1 MCRDASLVYRDASL
15 VVKEKMNTSPTG
27 AYARPVYCIHVGMQ
41 VLCSG
46 LLLLCSGL
54 LLLCSGLLLLCLGLL
69 LLSLYVT
76 MGQYIVPGSWNIG
89 VGHKRETH
97 FQMFA

>member
-1 MCRDASLVYRDASL
+1 
-15 VVKEKMNTSPTG
+15 MNTSPTG

-54 LLLCSGLLLLCLGLL
+54 LLLCLGLL

-76 MGQYIVPGSWNIG
+76 MGQYIVPGSWNNVPGSWNIVPILASSVEAGGDALIG
-89 VGHKRETH
+89 FVFVARFWTFPKKT
-97 FQMFA
+97 

>member
-1 MCRDASLVYRDASL
+1 
-15 VVKEKMNTSPTG
+15 MNTSPTG

-69 LLSLYVT
+69 LLRLYVT
-76 MGQYIVPGSWNIG
+76 MGQYIVPGSWNIVPILASSIEAG
-89 VGHKRETH
+89 GDALMGFVFVARFWTFPKQT
-97 FQMFA
+97 